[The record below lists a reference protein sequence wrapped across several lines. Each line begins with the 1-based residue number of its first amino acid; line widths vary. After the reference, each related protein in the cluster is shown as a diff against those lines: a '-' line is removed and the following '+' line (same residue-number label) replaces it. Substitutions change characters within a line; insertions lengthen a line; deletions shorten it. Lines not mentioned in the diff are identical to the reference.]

1 MFTAR
6 YAQSPYITQIRF
18 VFKRLRRLTP
28 FVLTVQFK
36 VQNNKF
42 NHNYLFLEETNYMF
56 RLISNHRQAY

>member
-1 MFTAR
+1 
-6 YAQSPYITQIRF
+6 
-18 VFKRLRRLTP
+18 LTP